1 MSPMSNASAMDPTE
15 LSPFVYW
22 SQTKHTLLLKV
33 DLKDAK
39 GVIADFTP
47 TTLSFSA
54 NGHGARGRNAYKFQL
69 RFYEFIDDETATFT
83 VTDHKIE
90 LLIRKVEP
98 AWWVRLVATPQKP
111 HWLRIDFDR
120 WVSEDDG
127 ELNDPPRDVREDYV
141 EEYSN
146 LQKQEIGYVR
156 ENAKKVY
163 LVIYNLAMFVGYL
176 HILII
181 MGVLYLRDGTASI
194 KHTYEYVG
202 TSFKFVQLMQYMEV
216 MHPIFGYSKGSPLVP
231 FFQISGRNFV
241 LFLMIEMEPRM
252 HDKPVVCYVFI
263 IWSLVELVRYPYY
276 VSQLLKRESALLTWL
291 RYTIW
296 IPLYPM
302 GIVCEGVI
310 LLRSIP
316 YIEETKRFCVDM
328 PNKWNSTFDMV
339 LFLKVYLLLL
349 ALPGSYLVMSH
360 MSKLRAKKLG
370 RGRAKPKLN

>member
-1 MSPMSNASAMDPTE
+1 MSPMSNANSMAPTE

-22 SQTKHTLLLKV
+22 SQTKGQLLLKV
-33 DLKDAK
+33 DLKDAQ
-39 GVIADFTP
+39 GVVAEFTS
-47 TTLSFSA
+47 TTLSFAA
-54 NGHGARGRNAYKFQL
+54 NGHGARGRNAYKFQM
-69 RFYEFIDDETATFT
+69 RFFLPIDDETATFS

-90 LLIRKVEP
+90 LQIRKAEP
-98 AWWVRLVATPQKP
+98 AWWQRLIATPQKP

-120 WVSEDDG
+120 WRTEDDG
-127 ELNDPPRDVREDYV
+127 DLSEGTRDVREDYV
-141 EEYSN
+141 EEYN
-146 LQKQEIGYVR
+146 KLQKQEIGYVK
-156 ENAKKVY
+156 EHAKKVY
-163 LVIYNLAMFVGYL
+163 LIIYNLAMFVGYL
-176 HILII
+176 HILLI
-181 MGVLYLRDGTASI
+181 MGVLYIRDGSESM

-202 TSFKFVQLMQYMEV
+202 TSFKFVQLMQYLEV
-216 MHPIFGYSKGSPLVP
+216 MHPLFGYTKGSPLMP

-252 HDKPVVCYVFI
+252 HAKPVVFYVFV
-263 IWSLVELVRYPYY
+263 IWSLVEIVRYPYY
-276 VSQLLKRESALLTWL
+276 VSQLVKRDNGLLTWL

-302 GIVCEGVI
+302 GLVCEGVI

-328 PNKWNSTFDMV
+328 PNKWNWTFDMV

-349 ALPGSYLVMSH
+349 ALPGTFMVMSH

-370 RGRAKPKLN
+370 RGRAKPKVN